1 MFENY
6 TGKAARVLKQAE
18 KASREL
24 GQNYTG
30 TEHILLAMLREK
42 DCAAAQLLIE
52 RKVEEEKVLELIRD
66 LISPEG
72 GAALAERDGFT
83 PRAEKV
89 LEDAC
94 QEAARFR
101 EKKTGTEHLLIAM
114 LKDVECAASRLL
126 NTMNVNPK
134 ELYTAMLNS
143 MGRTGQAYREEAARS
158 GRAQGQGR
166 RSLPG
171 SGDWSPAWAGIR
183 RSAA

>member
-1 MFENY
+1 M
-6 TGKAARVLKQAE
+6 
-18 KASREL
+18 
-24 GQNYTG
+24 
-30 TEHILLAMLREK
+30 
-42 DCAAAQLLIE
+42 
-52 RKVEEEKVLELIRD
+52 
-66 LISPEG
+66 
-72 GAALAERDGFT
+72 
-83 PRAEKV
+83 

-166 RSLPG
+166 GSLPG

-183 RSAA
+183 RFAA